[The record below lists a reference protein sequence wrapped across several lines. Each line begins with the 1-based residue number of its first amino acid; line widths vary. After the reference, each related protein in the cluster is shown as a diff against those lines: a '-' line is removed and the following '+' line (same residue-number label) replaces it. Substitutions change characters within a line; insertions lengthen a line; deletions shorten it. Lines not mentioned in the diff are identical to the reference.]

1 MSEELRRKLRHRRH
15 ISEGDQCSP
24 EQITL
29 ARHEISELE
38 DTSETAEVEVEKDAG
53 LSCRDTRQADRHGLD
68 TKRQSSV
75 TDELGSKLRR
85 QLQLAEGDQGDMCFE
100 ARAQPSGSGSRS
112 GSDRPIAGASEN
124 PELSGHTEYY
134 SLDATDSPR
143 ASPPNSPKS
152 DARRQTFC
160 GAMATMLIVL
170 AACMTTLIGVPAW
183 VSQSQAW
190 YGVQLYSDMRLR
202 NIMSSVIEWSFS
214 RDLAAPMRDEA
225 SAGSRESDT
234 AMESLRPTGNMVARE
249 LPPVGGNPECWHG
262 GFTWEICCSPELGPD
277 GNEHCW
283 DGVYTFHHCCLGA
296 GDLHAAL
303 AARP

>member
-24 EQITL
+24 EQITFP
-29 ARHEISELE
+29 RHESSELE
-38 DTSETAEVEVEKDAG
+38 DTSETAEVEVEQDEG
-53 LSCRDTRQADRHGLD
+53 PSFRDTRQAHRHGLD

-85 QLQLAEGDQGDMCFE
+85 QLQLAEGDHGELCFE

-134 SLDATDSPR
+134 SLDATDSPD
-143 ASPPNSPKS
+143 SPPESPKS
-152 DARRQTFC
+152 DSRSQTFC
-160 GAMATMLIVL
+160 GAMAAMLIVL
-170 AACMTTLIGVPAW
+170 VACTTSLIGVPAW
-183 VSQSQAW
+183 AFQSQAW
-190 YGVQLYSDMRLR
+190 YGVQLSSDMRLR
-202 NIMSSVIEWSFS
+202 SIMSSVIEWSFPH
-214 RDLAAPMRDEA
+214 DLAAPTRDEA
-225 SAGSRESDT
+225 STNGSRESDT

-249 LPPVGGNPECWHG
+249 LPPVGGNPECWHD
-262 GFTWEICCSPELGPD
+262 GFTWEICCSPELGPG

-283 DGVYTFHHCCLGA
+283 DTLYTFRHCCLGA
-296 GDLHAAL
+296 GDPHAAV